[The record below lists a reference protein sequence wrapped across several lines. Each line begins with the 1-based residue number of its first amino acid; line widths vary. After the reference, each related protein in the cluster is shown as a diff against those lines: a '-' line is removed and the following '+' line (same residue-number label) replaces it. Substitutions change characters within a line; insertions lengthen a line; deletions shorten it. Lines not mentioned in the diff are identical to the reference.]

1 MGLLEAASPDEDL
14 LGLDQAVAAAVRA
27 RVAAGMADRFDASV
41 IVLRGLLADAGPAEA
56 AALKA
61 VWGRIEV
68 AAGPALTASGGM
80 AQILAA
86 DRYGLGIRPLSADA
100 ALKAVEGG
108 GRALIDL
115 SSDRPWWG
123 RLLAR
128 PDLRIVAALPD
139 DRGAR
144 PQAVLVS
151 KAVSGP
157 TGDDRSFWVT
167 DSGLSDARIVEVLGE
182 AGLAAEPLAAAGGLK
197 LFLLAGYVQ
206 AEDGRLSAA
215 PGRLTGVIGA
225 APVF

>member
-86 DRYGLGIRPLSADA
+86 DRYGLGVRPLSADA

-128 PDLRIVAALPD
+128 PDLRIGAARPD
-139 DRGAR
+139 GRGAR
-144 PQAVLVS
+144 PQAGLVS

-157 TGDDRSFWVT
+157 TGGHRSFWVPV
-167 DSGLSDARIVEVLGE
+167 R
-182 AGLAAEPLAAAGGLK
+182 
-197 LFLLAGYVQ
+197 
-206 AEDGRLSAA
+206 
-215 PGRLTGVIGA
+215 GV
-225 APVF
+225 